1 MIHLSQK
8 KQNCNDNEE
17 INDDLVQDEI
27 ANVNIFQTLTQEGTL
42 RQVGD
47 ILAAIKFECIET
59 GQQLLQDAY
68 AISTRSTTTMN
79 SSNHFYLSVVVVDGG
94 SIS

>member
-1 MIHLSQK
+1 MIHLFQK
-8 KQNCNDNEE
+8 KKICNDNKE
-17 INDDLVQDEI
+17 INGDLVQDEI
-27 ANVNIFQTLTQEGTL
+27 ADVNIFQTLTQEGTL

-47 ILAAIKFECIET
+47 GLAAIKFECIER

-79 SSNHFYLSVVVVDGG
+79 SFHHSYLSVVVVDDG